1 MEKMKNYAEELID
14 EIERELKEQK
24 ENAEKLLEEVGEL
37 I

>member
-1 MEKMKNYAEELID
+1 MKNYAEELID